1 MGGDVTELPLVA
13 ASMGLQ
19 GLAVS
24 RLLLSNIWLIVSPM
38 LSTTL
43 SDSTVVQCSIHIL
56 IFQIDFVSFLF
67 SYV

>member
-43 SDSTVVQCSIHIL
+43 SDSTLVQCSI
-56 IFQIDFVSFLF
+56 DRKSV
-67 SYV
+67 V